1 MKRYLLSICL
11 IFSLCSINQL
21 SAQNITGTW
30 EGQTRREFFQL
41 NLSQSGTEICGYTYD
56 HSVSNLNDFCKA
68 YYIGKYEDGFLML
81 NGTGFIA
88 KSYNHVLMRIGLR
101 IRVEKGELFLEGR
114 ILTGA
119 YDFEGL
125 AQGQYIKMR
134 RVSKSP
140 NRVPG
145 TNSACYTPKSKVLDD
160 FDEGTDPDVVDDTPA
175 PTYKPPVVKST
186 PKPTPTPK
194 PAQKPPVVV
203 KPAPKPTVKPAPK
216 QVPAP
221 IVKNTKPEQAKVTLR
236 EPDALPA
243 IIAERKK
250 VEQGRITVN
259 VKDIT
264 LKLYDN
270 GVVDGDTVTVF
281 YNGKMIVNKQRLTTN
296 PIEVKIRLE
305 DNVSKHEIV
314 LFADNLGSISPN
326 TALIVVT
333 AGKKRYELR
342 SSADLSKN
350 AVLVFEYEPDE

>member
-11 IFSLCSINQL
+11 IFVFCIVNQL

-30 EGQTRREFFQL
+30 EGQTKREFFQL
-41 NLSQSGTEICGYTYD
+41 NLTQSGTEICGYTYD
-56 HSVSNLNDFCKA
+56 HSVSNLRDFCKA
-68 YYIGKYEDGFLML
+68 YYIGKYEDGFLMI

-88 KSYNHVLMRIGLR
+88 KSFSHVLMRIGLR
-101 IRVEKGELFLEGR
+101 IKVEKGELFLEGR

-125 AQGQYIKMR
+125 AEGQYIKMR

-145 TNSACYTPKSKVLDD
+145 TNGACYTPKSKVLDD
-160 FDEGTDPDVVDDTPA
+160 FDEGSDPDAIEDTPQS
-175 PTYKPPVVKST
+175 TYKPPIVKPNPKPTPSPKSEQKPPAAVKPT
-186 PKPTPTPK
+186 PKPTSP
-194 PAQKPPVVV
+194 PA
-203 KPAPKPTVKPAPK
+203 
-216 QVPAP
+216 
-221 IVKNTKPEQAKVTLR
+221 IRNTKPEQPKVTLR
-236 EPDALPA
+236 EPDPLPA

-259 VKDIT
+259 VKDII

-305 DNVSKHEIV
+305 ENVSKHEIV
-314 LFADNLGSISPN
+314 LFADNLGSIAPN

>member
-1 MKRYLLSICL
+1 MKRFLLSICL
-11 IFSLCSINQL
+11 MFVLCNINQL

-30 EGQTRREFFQL
+30 EGQTKREFFQL
-41 NLSQSGTEICGYTYD
+41 NLTQSGTQICGYTYD
-56 HSVSNLNDFCKA
+56 HSVSNLQDFCKA
-68 YYIGKYEDGFLML
+68 YYYGRYVDGLL
-81 NGTGFIA
+81 VINGTGFIA
-88 KSYNHVLMRIGLR
+88 KSYNHVLMRISLM
-101 IRVEKGELFLEGR
+101 IKVDKGGLFLEGR

-125 AQGQYIKMR
+125 AEGQYIKMR

-145 TNSACYTPKSKVLDD
+145 TDGACYTPKSKVLDEN
-160 FDEGTDPDVVDDTPA
+160 DEGSNPDAFKNTPQ
-175 PTYKPPVVKST
+175 PNYKPPVVKPT
-186 PKPTPTPK
+186 PKPIPTPK
-194 PAQKPPVVV
+194 PAQKPPIVV
-203 KPAPKPTVKPAPK
+203 KPTPKPVTTPA
-216 QVPAP
+216 
-221 IVKNTKPEQAKVTLR
+221 IKNTKPEQSKVKLR
-236 EPDALPA
+236 EPDPLPA

-270 GVVDGDTVTVF
+270 GVVDGDTVTVY
-281 YNGKMIVNKQRLTTN
+281 YNGKLIVNRQRLTTN
-296 PIEVKIRLE
+296 SIEVAIRLE
-305 DNVSKHEIV
+305 ENVTKHEIV
-314 LFADNLGSISPN
+314 LFAENLGSISPN

-350 AVLVFEYEPDE
+350 AVLVFEYVPEE

>member
-11 IFSLCSINQL
+11 MFVLCTINQL

-30 EGQTRREFFQL
+30 EGQTKREFFQL
-41 NLSQSGTEICGYTYD
+41 NLTQSGTEICGYTYD

-68 YYIGKYEDGFLML
+68 YYLGKYQDGFLML

-101 IRVEKGELFLEGR
+101 IKVENGELFLEGR

-125 AQGQYIKMR
+125 AEGQYIKMR
-134 RVSKSP
+134 RVTRSP
-140 NRVPG
+140 KRVPG
-145 TNSACYTPKSKVLDD
+145 TNGACYTPQSKVLDE
-160 FDEGTDPDVVDDTPA
+160 FDKGSDPDMVEDSPQSTNRPPVTKPQ
-175 PTYKPPVVKST
+175 PKPPVVIKST
-186 PKPTPTPK
+186 PKP
-194 PAQKPPVVV
+194 A
-203 KPAPKPTVKPAPK
+203 PAPVIKKIK
-216 QVPAP
+216 S
-221 IVKNTKPEQAKVTLR
+221 EQPKVTLR
-236 EPDALPA
+236 EPDPLPA

-270 GVVDGDTVTVF
+270 GVVDGDTVTIF
-281 YNGKMIVNKQRLTTN
+281 YNGKMIVNKQRLTTS

-305 DNVSKHEIV
+305 ENVSKHEIV
-314 LFADNLGSISPN
+314 LFADNLGSIAPN

-350 AVLVFEYEPDE
+350 AVLVFEYEPEE

>member
-175 PTYKPPVVKST
+175 PIY
-186 PKPTPTPK
+186 
-194 PAQKPPVVV
+194 
-203 KPAPKPTVKPAPK
+203 KPTVKPAPTK
-216 QVPAP
+216 PVTAP
-221 IVKNTKPEQAKVTLR
+221 ILKNTKPEQAKVTLR